1 MVINISIESDQGRRT
16 MSLSS
21 TASAALAFAL
31 LVAPAASVRAEDA
44 AVYRISIKEH
54 HFVPDSVTI
63 PANAKVTL
71 IVSNEDATPEEF
83 DSIPLHREKVVPAGK
98 DVTILLGPLKPG
110 SYAFAGEY
118 HEDTAKGTVL
128 VKE

>member
-1 MVINISIESDQGRRT
+1 
-16 MSLSS
+16 MSLSP
-21 TASAALAFAL
+21 TASALMAVVAL
-31 LVAPAASVRAEDA
+31 LAVPTASAWAEDV
-44 AVYRISIKEH
+44 AVYRISIKDH
-54 HFVPDSVTI
+54 RFVPEAVTI

-83 DSIPLHREKVVPAGK
+83 DSIPLRREKVVPAGK
-98 DVTILLGPLKPG
+98 EVTILLGPLKPG
-110 SYAFAGEY
+110 SYAFTGEY

>member
-1 MVINISIESDQGRRT
+1 
-16 MSLSS
+16 MSLSP
-21 TASAALAFAL
+21 TASAALALAL
-31 LVAPAASVRAEDA
+31 LAVPAASVWAEDA

-83 DSIPLHREKVVPAGK
+83 DSIPLRREKVVPAGK
-98 DVTILLGPLKPG
+98 EITILLGPLKPG
-110 SYAFAGEY
+110 SYAFTGEY

>member
-1 MVINISIESDQGRRT
+1 
-16 MSLSS
+16 MSLSP
-21 TASAALAFAL
+21 TASALMAVVAFLA
-31 LVAPAASVRAEDA
+31 VPTASAWAEDA

-63 PANAKVTL
+63 RANAKVSL
-71 IVSNEDATPEEF
+71 IVRNEDATPEEF
-83 DSIPLHREKVVPAGK
+83 DSMSLRREKVVPAGK
-98 DVTILLGPLKPG
+98 EVIILLGPLKSG
-110 SYAFAGEY
+110 SYAFIGEY